1 MLRGIIS
8 RINGRPAT
16 EVAPGHW
23 VVEGDRAVSYADAL
37 PARTKLTAGTW
48 WGAGYE
54 GPAQLSFSAEEAGE
68 MGLKLGD
75 VITLNILGRD
85 ITAPITSFREVDFS
99 TAGMGF
105 VMLMNAAA
113 LAGAPHT
120 FIATVYAEEPAEAAI
135 LRDVTDRFS
144 NVTAINVRDALTQVS
159 NLLAGLAS
167 ATAWGASV
175 TLLTGFMV
183 LIGAAAADQKARTY
197 EAAILKTLGATRAHI
212 LASLILRA
220 TFLGAAAGLVALG
233 AGLAGGWAVSHFV
246 METGFKVIWSSAI
259 SIILGGTA
267 VTLMAGLA
275 FALGP
280 LTARPAQTLRARE

>member
-1 MLRGIIS
+1 
-8 RINGRPAT
+8 
-16 EVAPGHW
+16 
-23 VVEGDRAVSYADAL
+23 
-37 PARTKLTAGTW
+37 
-48 WGAGYE
+48 
-54 GPAQLSFSAEEAGE
+54 
-68 MGLKLGD
+68 
-75 VITLNILGRD
+75 
-85 ITAPITSFREVDFS
+85 
-99 TAGMGF
+99 
-105 VMLMNAAA
+105 
-113 LAGAPHT
+113 
-120 FIATVYAEEPAEAAI
+120 
-135 LRDVTDRFS
+135 
-144 NVTAINVRDALTQVS
+144 VRDALTQVS